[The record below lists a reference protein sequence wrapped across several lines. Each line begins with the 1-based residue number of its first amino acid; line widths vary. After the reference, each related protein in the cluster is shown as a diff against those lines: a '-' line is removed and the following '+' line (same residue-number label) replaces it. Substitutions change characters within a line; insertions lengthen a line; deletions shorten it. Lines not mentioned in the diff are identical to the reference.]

1 MLGDNLNIRGASSS
15 GWDTESG
22 GSEYGDD
29 DSEDARSDAVTSEQA
44 FFQGQETV
52 AARGQES
59 DHPDDEGNTIGSS
72 SELGM
77 GRDGRNL
84 NKKEVWPRLMI
95 LGCGS
100 IEAYE
105 SD

>member
-1 MLGDNLNIRGASSS
+1 MRRASRS

-22 GSEYGDD
+22 GLEYGDD
-29 DSEDARSDAVTSEQA
+29 DSEDARSNAVTSEQA
-44 FFQGQETV
+44 SFQGQETV

-59 DHPDDEGNTIGSS
+59 DHPDDEGNAIGSS
-72 SELGM
+72 SEEM
-77 GRDGRNL
+77 GRDGRDL